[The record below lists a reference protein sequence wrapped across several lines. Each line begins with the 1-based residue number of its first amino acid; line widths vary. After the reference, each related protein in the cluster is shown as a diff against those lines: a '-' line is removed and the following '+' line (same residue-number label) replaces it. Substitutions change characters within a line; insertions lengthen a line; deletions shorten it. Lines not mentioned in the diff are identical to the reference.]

1 MTQDPKIIDGR
12 KVRDQ
17 IFSNLKQEVEKLKYE
32 SKPKL
37 AFVLV
42 GNNPAS
48 HSYIRQKQKA
58 CREIGFEYDFKHFP
72 ESIQEHELLQVIL
85 DLNQDK
91 QTHGVMVQLPLPNH
105 INPDVINSSI
115 DPSKDVDGF
124 HPLNQGIVFLGNF
137 DEQTQLQP
145 CTPKGIIK
153 LLDHYQVDIQGKN
166 AVVVGRSQIVGKP
179 ISALLL
185 HRGATVT
192 VCHSKTKDLA
202 AHTKQADILVVAT
215 GIRHLVKADMVKEGA
230 IIIDVG
236 FSKVEDDIYG
246 DVDFDSVLPKASQIT
261 PVPGGV
267 GPMTV
272 ACLMGN
278 LFTAYQ
284 NQTT

>member
-124 HPLNQGIVFLGNF
+124 HPLNQGIVFLGDF

-166 AVVVGRSQIVGKP
+166 AVVIGRSQIVGKP

-192 VCHSKTKDLA
+192 VCHSKTKDLT
-202 AHTKQADILVVAT
+202 AHTKQADILIVAT
-215 GIRHLVKADMVKEGA
+215 GIRHLVKADMVKDGV

-246 DVDFDSVLPKASQIT
+246 DVDFDGVLPKASQIT

-272 ACLMGN
+272 ACLMEN

>member
-1 MTQDPKIIDGR
+1 MNQDSKIIDGR

-85 DLNQDK
+85 DLNEDK

-115 DPSKDVDGF
+115 DPAKDVDGF
-124 HPLNQGIVFLGNF
+124 HPLNQGIVFLGDF

-166 AVVVGRSQIVGKP
+166 AVVIGRSQIVGKP

-215 GIRHLVKADMVKEGA
+215 GIRHLVKADMIKDGV

-246 DVDFDSVLPKASQIT
+246 DVDFESVFPKASMIT

-272 ACLMGN
+272 ACLMEN

-284 NQTT
+284 NQTS